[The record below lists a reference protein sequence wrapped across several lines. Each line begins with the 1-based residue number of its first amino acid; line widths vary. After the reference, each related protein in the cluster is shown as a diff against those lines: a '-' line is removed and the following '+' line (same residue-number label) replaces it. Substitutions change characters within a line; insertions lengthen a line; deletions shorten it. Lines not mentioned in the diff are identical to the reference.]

1 MKSPTPSARKLA
13 RQKNLSPKY
22 MSDKLTKNYFE
33 TDFKTFLLSCPV
45 GFHPTTPGFKG
56 QSPLAS
62 DDSDDPDYFIDSSQS
77 QSQSSSQ
84 SSQSSQSTQ
93 SSSSEG
99 GPSPQKES
107 SQ

>member
-1 MKSPTPSARKLA
+1 
-13 RQKNLSPKY
+13 
-22 MSDKLTKNYFE
+22 MSDYNKLTKNYYE
-33 TDFKTFLLSCPV
+33 TDFKTFLLSYPV
-45 GFHPTTPGFKG
+45 VFHPTTPGFKG

-62 DDSDDPDYFIDSSQS
+62 DDSDDPDYFRDSS

-84 SSQSSQSTQ
+84 SSQSSQS

-99 GPSPQKES
+99 CGDPSPQKES

>member
-1 MKSPTPSARKLA
+1 MKIFNK
-13 RQKNLSPKY
+13 KDLSSKY

-33 TDFKTFLLSCPV
+33 TDFKTFLLSYPV
-45 GFHPTTPGFKG
+45 EFHPTTPG

-62 DDSDDPDYFIDSSQS
+62 DDSDDPDYFRDSSQS

-84 SSQSSQSTQ
+84 SSQYSQYF
-93 SSSSEG
+93 SSSG
-99 GPSPQKES
+99 GCGDPSPQKES